1 MTVLHHGLSSTHC
14 DVKCPE
20 RGPHMPHLIPASIT
34 KNNRSPRD
42 RAKESDYQ
50 KPGDPIV
57 SLPGHLLGERGSERE
72 AQRERASSALCVLCV
87 CLVWHFIII
96 DDLYNS
102 SNWALAG
109 FSRREK
115 RASDSWGGTQ
125 DQLGCQNRSSK
136 ATER

>member
-1 MTVLHHGLSSTHC
+1 
-14 DVKCPE
+14 
-20 RGPHMPHLIPASIT
+20 MPHLIPASIT
-34 KNNRSPRD
+34 KNNRSPPD

-72 AQRERASSALCVLCV
+72 RASSALCVLCV

-102 SNWALAG
+102 SNRHWQV
-109 FSRREK
+109 FQEEK
-115 RASDSWGGTQ
+115 KSFDSGRGATQ